1 VRSIVTFHVSEWTSE
16 PSWADALRVPKD
28 FKDMKPAEIDQM
40 IADQITPGLWWDP
53 AVANHAKL
61 APNGEVYHY
70 NPIFF
75 LGWFNQQ
82 ILDAVITAPPA
93 AKASE
98 ATGIPKGLLDDF
110 GVNSDKDG
118 ASMRTVVEMDGGHCD
133 KDLGLPELAQG
144 FDTPECGP

>member
-1 VRSIVTFHVSEWTSE
+1 MTFHVSEWTNE

-28 FKDMKPAEIDQM
+28 FKDLKPAEIDQM

-53 AVANHAKL
+53 AVAKHAKL

-82 ILDAVITAPPA
+82 LLDAAAIAGPA
-93 AKASE
+93 ADAKDAKD
-98 ATGIPKGLLDDF
+98 IPKDLLDDF

-118 ASMRTVVEMDGGHCD
+118 ASMRSGTDVAEDPCN
-133 KDLGLPELAQG
+133 KNLGLPELALG
-144 FDTPECGP
+144 FDAPECGP